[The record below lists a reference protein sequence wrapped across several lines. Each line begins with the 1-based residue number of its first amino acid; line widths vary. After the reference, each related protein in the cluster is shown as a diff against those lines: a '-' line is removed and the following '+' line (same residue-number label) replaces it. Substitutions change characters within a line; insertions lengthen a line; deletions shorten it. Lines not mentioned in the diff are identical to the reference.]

1 MFSLFL
7 LLKIKYFQNG
17 AKYLT
22 SRQDS
27 RSKCQIAASRRSCL
41 RHQAC
46 RSHSR
51 DGAARSWRARA
62 MRTVLCVA
70 EKNSAARAIADV
82 MCAIRGVQKQ
92 TRAGRNPVF
101 TFPYVVDGA
110 EVTVLFTAVAGH
122 IKATQFDTQSD
133 SWGRRPHIDLL
144 DTSKSSVSWEVMEDK
159 QDLAQHLRDVA
170 RAAHMLVLWL
180 DCDSEGEKIAQD
192 VADVCRKQKPSLAVR
207 RARFSAMTRPEV
219 ETAWR
224 TLGAIN
230 PAVVSM
236 VEVRQELDHRAG
248 YAFTRFLSD
257 RSKHFALPANT
268 ASGEHTVVSYGPCQS
283 PALGLVVDRQLTIDN
298 FQRRPFWVFRLRL
311 RGCDCPFDWARHR
324 VYEEYGAHVLYE
336 LCVEDSAALGD
347 CARVERVDSQRRS
360 RMRPTPL
367 STIELQKAASRL
379 LRISSD
385 RSVKAAEALY
395 ASGHISYPR
404 TETDEFEPSYDLR
417 GFVEM
422 QAGHAQWGQFASR
435 LLSPATENDPVSF
448 NWPRSGG
455 NNDHAH
461 PPIHPTAPPPASF
474 PDNDQKMVYEYVARR
489 FLAACSTDAQGF
501 ETKVQ
506 VRAGRA
512 EMFGCRG
519 LIVQVRG
526 YLEVMRYDKW
536 TDRAMPTQLLEVGA
550 TLPISEL
557 TMQKSETQPPPLLSE
572 ADLIALMDRHGIGTD
587 ATIAQHVEK
596 ILNRGYVCRQG
607 DARFKPNPLGMALVE
622 SLERSGVQLA
632 RPGMR
637 KAQEADFKKVMAGK
651 AVPANVKLEAL
662 AQFRTNFELLLGNTA
677 AVSAAFGSYFGMS
690 ASEDVSR
697 WSTAHASFSIC
708 GKCGRMMALKAKT
721 VGTNKTWALRCV
733 HCHAAPSYVL
743 ARNTST
749 SQFTAAQGAGHICPI
764 CKFQVVSVSNRST
777 GAKHTLCPFCMH
789 HPPQDRAVNRQDEL
803 PGRFRCFMC
812 SHAACPNATGLSPS
826 HSGVAKC
833 PDSGCRESCDIKTS
847 NRDGRVRLFIACSSP
862 KDGPCRWRPYFFPD
876 SIESVVAQDGQD
888 GVCQLCSS
896 KKLVVKCKRSA
907 VPVHVEGTFAGCIW
921 CDQSYRALLNS
932 IGDVARAPGFPHP
945 GAPAAA
951 DLEGYGRGRGRGA
964 RGQAIR
970 ARGVTAQGRVNDTG
984 NTWSATR
991 GGRESWRGN
1000 QRQRGTG
1007 GRAAPRRL

>member
-1 MFSLFL
+1 
-7 LLKIKYFQNG
+7 
-17 AKYLT
+17 
-22 SRQDS
+22 
-27 RSKCQIAASRRSCL
+27 
-41 RHQAC
+41 
-46 RSHSR
+46 
-51 DGAARSWRARA
+51 
-62 MRTVLCVA
+62 MRTILCVA

-82 MCAIRGVQKQ
+82 MCAIRGVHKQ

-101 TFPYVVDGA
+101 SFPYVVDGA
-110 EVTVLFTAVAGH
+110 AVNVLFTAVAGH
-122 IKATQFDTQSD
+122 IKETQFDTQSD
-133 SWGRRPHIDLL
+133 SWGRRPHVDLL
-144 DTSKSSVSWEVMEDK
+144 DVSKSSVSWEVMEDK
-159 QDLAQHLRDVA
+159 ADLATHLRNVA
-170 RAAHMLVLWL
+170 RSAHMLVLWL
-180 DCDSEGEKIAQD
+180 DCDSEGEKIAHD
-192 VADVCRKQKPSLAVR
+192 VADVCRQQKPSLDVR

-224 TLGAIN
+224 TLGAVN
-230 PAVVSM
+230 AAVVSM

-257 RSKHFALPANT
+257 RTKQFSMPANT
-268 ASGEHTVVSYGPCQS
+268 AGGDNTVVSYGPCQS

-324 VYEEYGAHVLYE
+324 LYEEYASHVLYE
-336 LCVEDSAALGD
+336 LCVEDSATLDD

-395 ASGHISYPR
+395 ASGLISYPR

-422 QAGHAQWGQFASR
+422 QRGHIQWGQFAAR
-435 LLSPATENDPVSF
+435 LLSPATDGDPMAF

-455 NNDHAH
+455 NNDNAH

-474 PDNDQKMVYEYVARR
+474 PDNDQKLVYEYVARR
-489 FLAACSTDAQGF
+489 FLAACSIDAQGS

-506 VRAGRA
+506 VRVGRA

-550 TLPISEL
+550 RIPISEL
-557 TMQKSETQPPPLLSE
+557 TMQRSETQPPPLLSE

-596 ILNRGYVCRQG
+596 ILNRGYVNRQG
-607 DARFKPNPLGMALVE
+607 DGRFKPNPLGMALVE

-637 KAQEADFKKVMAGK
+637 KAQEAEFKKVMAGN

-662 AQFRTNFELLLGNTA
+662 AQFRTNFERLLANTA
-677 AVSAAFGSYFGMS
+677 AVSAAFGSYFGAS
-690 ASEDVSR
+690 AAEDVSQ
-697 WSTAHASFSIC
+697 WSTASASFSIC
-708 GKCGRMMALKAKT
+708 GKCGRMMALKTKM
-721 VGTNKTWALRCV
+721 VGANKMWALLCR
-733 HCHAAPSYVL
+733 HCTSASSYVL
-743 ARNTST
+743 ARKGNS

-764 CKFQVVSVSNRST
+764 CNFQVVCVRNRTT
-777 GAKHTLCPFCMH
+777 GAEHKLCPLCMH
-789 HPPQDRAVNRQDEL
+789 HPPEDRAVNPKDEL

-812 SHAACPNATGLSPS
+812 AHSGCPNATGLSLGQ
-826 HSGVAKC
+826 SGVAKC
-833 PDSGCRESCDIKTS
+833 PDSACSESCDIKTS
-847 NRDGRVRLFIACSSP
+847 NRDGRVLLFIACSSP
-862 KDGPCRWRPYFFPD
+862 RDSSCQWRPYFFPD
-876 SIESVVAQDGQD
+876 SIESVVAQQGQD
-888 GVCQLCSS
+888 GVCPLCSS

-907 VPVHVEGTFAGCIW
+907 VPSHVQGTFNGCIW
-921 CDQSYRALLNS
+921 CDQAYRNMLSS
-932 IGDVARAPGFPHP
+932 IGDATKCPGFPHP
-945 GAPAAA
+945 GAPAVA
-951 DLEGYGRGRGRGA
+951 DLEGYGRGRGRGGRGRGTPSRGAVTQRRAGGTANSWQGSRGA
-964 RGQAIR
+964 RG
-970 ARGVTAQGRVNDTG
+970 G
-984 NTWSATR
+984 
-991 GGRESWRGN
+991 WRGN
-1000 QRQRGTG
+1000 EGTRVTVTRGRG
-1007 GRAAPRRL
+1007 APRRG